1 MAVEI
6 FTKEQFEQQALP
18 KAKGTNKPLWES
30 LGLIEGEYT
39 YLVKVHGVD
48 NIGIEVRSSVHS
60 NGISAERGK
69 DSIRC
74 WIVDVVTKKPWG
86 SKIGRWTT
94 RITGWGE
101 RTLEVIRTLYS
112 MALKITT
119 CPHCKSERLKV
130 FKVKKEGPN
139 KGKLFLSCPNE
150 ECSFNRQPFPNK
162 ILGDEDGEVTTKQS
176 VVVDPRHGA
185 VHEKPCHKCGGV
197 VKTFIAQNGKPENVG
212 KLFASCQGKDEQPS
226 CGMFEWCDDS
236 APEPATM
243 VGLAVE
249 IPADQEEEL
258 KKFLDRIGGRI
269 SF

>member
-1 MAVEI
+1 LNYGNPEI
-6 FTKEQFEQQALP
+6 PEQLA
-18 KAKGTNKPLWES
+18 S
-30 LGLIEGEYT
+30 LEEG
-39 YLVKVHGVD
+39 
-48 NIGIEVRSSVHS
+48 VR
-60 NGISAERGK
+60 GISDASRGVSF
-69 DSIRC
+69 DQETVPIISGNVSLYNSLPDGSSIPPSA
-74 WIVDVVTKKPWG
+74 IVCCIGVLPDARKAVTMQAKKSG
-86 SKIGRWTT
+86 SHVFLIG
-94 RITGWGE
+94 
-101 RTLEVIRTLYS
+101 
-112 MALKITT
+112 K
-119 CPHCKSERLKV
+119 PK
-130 FKVKKEGPN
+130 N
-139 KGKLFLSCPNE
+139 
-150 ECSFNRQPFPNK
+150 
-162 ILGDEDGEVTTKQS
+162 EDGEVTTKQS